1 MEFKLIFLYLVVYE
15 LLVPNE
21 VTTETITGCCLDF
34 AIFSSRVVLG
44 SILQVMT
51 VYANLEIAEKTM
63 SIYFLFVSKKIL
75 FTVFTTNTGSR
86 KIDVL
91 IYKRKCIS
99 SMVYLNFRNL
109 YHTWVGATKCFLG
122 LKRLASE
129 KNM

>member
-21 VTTETITGCCLDF
+21 VTTETITGCCLDL

-99 SMVYLNFRNL
+99 SMVYLNLRNL
-109 YHTWVGATKCFLG
+109 YHTWVGATKYFLG